1 MPDAVVIIVVLV
13 LIVGVSVGSYLLTA
27 FLRRRFI
34 SWILGRVRGSTSWI
48 GQGEPLTGK
57 GLEEERFDRR
67 GLFDAMEGRS
77 ETHAAA
83 PRKRTGAGPKDAGT
97 TIENLAERKRR

>member
-1 MPDAVVIIVVLV
+1 MDEAVLVIVGLILVVVI
-13 LIVGVSVGSYLLTA
+13 VGSYLLTA

-34 SWILGRVRGSTSWI
+34 SWILGRVRGSMSWI
-48 GQGEPLTGK
+48 GQGEPLLGQ

-77 ETHAAA
+77 ETDAAT
-83 PRKRTGAGPKDAGT
+83 PRKRPGAGSAAAGGAIEDLGDRDPK
-97 TIENLAERKRR
+97 

>member
-1 MPDAVVIIVVLV
+1 MDEALVVVVVLV
-13 LIVGVSVGSYLLTA
+13 CVVGIVAMSVVAAA
-27 FLRRRFI
+27 FRRRFI
-34 SWILGRVRGSTSWI
+34 SWILGRVRGSMSWI

-77 ETHAAA
+77 ETEAPT
-83 PRKRTGAGPKDAGT
+83 PRKRTGAGPAKAGT
-97 TIENLAERKRR
+97 AIENLDDRARR